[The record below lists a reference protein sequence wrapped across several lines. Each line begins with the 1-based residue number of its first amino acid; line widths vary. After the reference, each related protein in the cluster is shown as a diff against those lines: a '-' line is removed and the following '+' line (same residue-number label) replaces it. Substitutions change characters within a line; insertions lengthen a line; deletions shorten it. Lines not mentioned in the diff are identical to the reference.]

1 MKQIKRLYI
10 ITLLFFI
17 GVISTSTNKAGDV
30 VYNEDVDLG
39 EQYFFNQELLLDF
52 FGKLSNMI
60 DKKAGKINIV
70 HIGDSHIQ
78 AGFITEPIRNSFQS
92 SFGNG
97 GVGFSF
103 PYELVRTNGA
113 LDVRY
118 ITNVAWSSWPNTRAV
133 SDMQIGVGGYGLSTQ
148 SKDFVLQ
155 LFTEKGDFSKIKILY
170 PTKEPQFRISVS
182 TDPLEVTSQVQAGG
196 KTHKIRRG
204 ESLSAISRKYGVS
217 VAQIKKANRLNS
229 NTIHPNKILKIP
241 TRNTIKISNIKISDN
256 ITFAEMNSNKP
267 FHSVFVSDIPMNRVT
282 VFPEIDVFKYTI
294 NGFVL
299 ENNDPGIIYHTI
311 GVNGAHISDYQKYS
325 LFFDQLPILEPDL
338 IIISLGTNESFARMS
353 VEEYMYQMD
362 NFIAKLKDT
371 NKNATILV
379 TTPPPSMFR
388 RMRENTYVRDYTDV
402 LIHQKK
408 YPVWDLYTHMD
419 GSTGIKTGRFAPLM
433 ARDKIHYTK
442 NGYELQGY
450 MFATD
455 FINAFNNYREKSR
468 K

>member
-1 MKQIKRLYI
+1 MKHLKKLYI

-17 GVISTSTNKAGDV
+17 GVISTSTNKAGDIQNV
-30 VYNEDVDLG
+30 DVDLG
-39 EQYFFNQELLLDF
+39 EQYFFNQDMLLDF

-78 AGFITEPIRNSFQS
+78 AGFITEPIKTSFQS

-97 GVGFSF
+97 GIGFSF
-103 PYELVRTNGA
+103 PYELVRTNGPMN
-113 LDVRY
+113 VRY

-133 SDMQIGVGGYGLSTQ
+133 SDIQVGLGGYGLSTQ

-155 LFTEKGDFSKIKILY
+155 LFTENNEFDKIKLIY

-182 TDPLEVTSQVQAGG
+182 TDPLEVTSQVKAGG

-217 VAQIKKANRLNS
+217 VAQIKKENKLKN
-229 NTIHPNKILKIP
+229 NTIHPNKILRIP
-241 TRNTIKISNIKISDN
+241 TRNTVKISNIKISDN
-256 ITFAEMNSNKP
+256 IMFAEMNSKP
-267 FHSVFVSDIPMNRVT
+267 FHSVYTSDTPLKRVT
-282 VFPEIDVFKYTI
+282 IFPEIDVFKYTL

-299 ENNDPGIIYHTI
+299 ESKNPGIIYHTI

-362 NFIAKLKDT
+362 NFITKLKNT
-371 NKNATILV
+371 NKDATVLV

-388 RMRENTYVRDYTDV
+388 RMKENTYVRDYTDV

-419 GSTGIKTGRFAPLM
+419 GSAGIKTGRFAPLM

>member
-1 MKQIKRLYI
+1 MMYLKKLYI
-10 ITLLFFI
+10 IIFLFFVGTI
-17 GVISTSTNKAGDV
+17 HISTNKA
-30 VYNEDVDLG
+30 EDLNTVDIDLD
-39 EQYFFNQELLLDF
+39 EQYFFNQDLLSDF
-52 FGKLSNMI
+52 FKKLSNMI
-60 DKKAGKINIV
+60 DKKNGKINIV

-78 AGFITEPIRNSFQS
+78 AGFLTEPIKKSFQS

-97 GVGFSF
+97 GLGFSF

-118 ITNVAWSSWPNTRAV
+118 MTNIAWTSWSNTRAV
-133 SDMQIGVGGYGLSTQ
+133 GDVQVGLGGYGLSTQ

-155 LFTEKGDFSKIKILY
+155 LSTENDEFNKIKLIY
-170 PTKEPQFRISVS
+170 PTKKPQFRISIS
-182 TDPLEVTSQVQAGG
+182 TEPLEVTSQVKALS
-196 KTHKIRRG
+196 KTHKIRKG

-217 VAQIKKANRLNS
+217 VAQIKKENRLKN

-241 TRNTIKISNIKISDN
+241 TRNTVKISNIKVSDN
-256 ITFAEMNSNKP
+256 VMFAEMKNKP
-267 FHSVFVSDIPMNRVT
+267 FYSVFASDVPLKRVT
-282 VFPEIDVFKYTI
+282 IFPEIDAFKYTI

-299 ENNDPGIIYHTI
+299 ENKNPGIIYHTI
-311 GVNGAHISDYQKYS
+311 GVNGAHISDYQKYP

-338 IIISLGTNESFARMS
+338 IIISLGTNESFAHMP
-353 VEEYMYQMD
+353 VEEFMYQMD

-379 TTPPPSMFR
+379 TTPPPSMFK
-388 RMRENTYVRDYTDV
+388 RMNENTYVRDYMDV

-419 GSTGIKTGRFAPLM
+419 GAMGIKSGRFAPLM
-433 ARDKIHYTK
+433 AKDKIHYTK

-455 FINAFNNYREKSR
+455 FINAFNNYREKSI